1 MVGEGPP
8 FFLRPIYNKI
18 WVDILGTE
26 NSTLSA
32 TTIENSTATHNDEA
46 ETESLIQPALST
58 TSDHSNCQHVEE
70 STHIDVL
77 VHDDPSGTS
86 RQSETPTQQP
96 TMDRKR
102 KNAFFTIWEQEERER
117 LKTEEQRQ
125 KTEEQ
130 RLKTEEQRLKTE
142 NARNTNNHLEFE
154 RHVRKIQ
161 MVRDLLKT
169 DEDNLHLHNVYNKL
183 IVDL

>member
-1 MVGEGPP
+1 M
-8 FFLRPIYNKI
+8 
-18 WVDILGTE
+18 
-26 NSTLSA
+26 
-32 TTIENSTATHNDEA
+32 
-46 ETESLIQPALST
+46 
-58 TSDHSNCQHVEE
+58 
-70 STHIDVL
+70 L

-86 RQSETPTQQP
+86 QQSETPPQQP